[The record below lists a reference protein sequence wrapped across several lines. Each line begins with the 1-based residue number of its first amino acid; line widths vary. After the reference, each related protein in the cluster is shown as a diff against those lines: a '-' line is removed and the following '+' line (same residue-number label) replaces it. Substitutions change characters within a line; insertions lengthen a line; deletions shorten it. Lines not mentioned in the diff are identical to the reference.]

1 MIYLELFWNFF
12 QIGLFTIGG
21 GYAALPL
28 IKTRIVDINGYLT
41 LSEFMDILAIAEST
55 PGPLAINAATF
66 VGVKT
71 ASIFGGIMATIG
83 LVTPS
88 LIIVLILAFIY
99 IKYSEMGALK
109 RVLKVVRP
117 VAAALI
123 AAAAVTIVK
132 LAFFGGNVI
141 DFDNFNFIV
150 LGLFA
155 VGLFLLRKFKLNPIW
170 VMLGSGAAGAI
181 LYFVI

>member
-1 MIYLELFWNFF
+1 MIYLELFWNFI

-41 LSEFMDILAIAEST
+41 LNEFMDIIAIAEST

-71 ASIFGGIMATIG
+71 ANILGGIVATLG

-88 LIIVLILAFIY
+88 LIIVLILGFVY
-99 IKYSEMGALK
+99 TKYHEMGVLK
-109 RVLKVVRP
+109 RVLRVVRP

-123 AAAAVTIVK
+123 AAAAYTIIK
-132 LAFFGGNVI
+132 LAFFGGTSVNFGNV
-141 DFDNFNFIV
+141 NFIV
-150 LGLFA
+150 LALFV

-170 VMLGSGAAGAI
+170 IMLGSGAAGAV
-181 LYFVI
+181 LYLLI

>member
-1 MIYLELFWNFF
+1 MILLELFWNFL

-41 LSEFMDILAIAEST
+41 LGEFMDILAIAEST

-71 ASIFGGIMATIG
+71 AGILGGVISTIG
-83 LVTPS
+83 FIVPS
-88 LIIVLILAFIY
+88 LAIVLILGFIY
-99 IKYSEMGALK
+99 TKYREMGALK
-109 RVLKVVRP
+109 KVLRVVRP

-132 LAFFGGNVI
+132 LAFFGDTSV
-141 DFDNFNFIV
+141 NFSNMNFIV

-170 VMLGSGAAGAI
+170 IMLGSGAAGAV
-181 LYFVI
+181 LYLLI